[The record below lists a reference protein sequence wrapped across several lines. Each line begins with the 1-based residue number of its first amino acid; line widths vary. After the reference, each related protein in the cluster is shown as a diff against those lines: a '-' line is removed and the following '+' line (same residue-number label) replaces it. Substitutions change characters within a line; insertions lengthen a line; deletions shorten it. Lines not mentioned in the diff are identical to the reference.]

1 MDTIQIIMIVVWFSV
16 ILIAAFIEV
25 VTLDLTSLWFSIGA
39 VFAFI
44 LAIVGVRTG
53 IQVGVFIGSS
63 LFLILSVRPLAKKYF
78 RTNIVGTNV
87 DRLVGK
93 IAICTQEIP
102 PGERGEVRVEG
113 KYWTAI
119 STGTE
124 TIEVDDKVEIL
135 AIEGAKLIVVKV

>member
-1 MDTIQIIMIVVWFSV
+1 METIQIIMIIVWFSV

-39 VFAFI
+39 VFSFI
-44 LAIVGVRTG
+44 LAIFGVGAGV
-53 IQVGVFIGSS
+53 QVGVFIGAS

-93 IAICTQEIP
+93 IAICTKEIP

-119 STGTE
+119 SSGTE
-124 TIEVDDKVEIL
+124 TVQVDDKVEIL